1 MLLAVNL
8 IGDQSIVYLHV
19 PLLSPKVSW
28 EGHQPEDPTPLPPPP
43 SCPAP
48 CRHGIQ
54 MRTSDGEKRQL
65 DFSCALRAP
74 PSYFHRRAVTL
85 VIPTPQQRRRL
96 APMSHSKRRFCFT
109 CGIASSPLARR
120 RPLPPL
126 VLLLARQ
133 HALETRA
140 GANANQTVC
149 VHILKTMRA
158 TVLPPPLPVCRHEV
172 MGGPITSRV
181 MSCPATK
188 CFVHSRFPNLSDGI
202 CWARLRCFCARIWQG
217 VVPQPHCCQLP
228 ERREGGQALGD
239 GPRKYRPL
247 PGEVPSL
254 LPSFFG
260 NHICEPARSLYAY
273 VSGLQNQRRPPGGR
287 GRKQP
292 AVCQSVSGTLK
303 PPRRHVRHRRRSS
316 R

>member
-1 MLLAVNL
+1 MSTLGLASGCQPDWRPVHCL
-8 IGDQSIVYLHV
+8 STCAPALAQSQL
-19 PLLSPKVSW
+19 
-28 EGHQPEDPTPLPPPP
+28 GRTPARRPNTPFPPP

-48 CRHGIQ
+48 CLHDIQ

-149 VHILKTMRA
+149 VHILKTIRA
-158 TVLPPPLPVCRHEV
+158 TLLPPPLPVCRHEV

-202 CWARLRCFCARIWQG
+202 CWARLRCFCARIWQVSCLSHIAANFLNG
-217 VVPQPHCCQLP
+217 GKEARRWGTAHESIVPYQVRCP
-228 ERREGGQALGD
+228 
-239 GPRKYRPL
+239 
-247 PGEVPSL
+247 
-254 LPSFFG
+254 PSFHLFLGTIFANQLVPCMLMFQGFKTKDGHLVVAAG
-260 NHICEPARSLYAY
+260 N
-273 VSGLQNQRRPPGGR
+273 NQQFV
-287 GRKQP
+287 K
-292 AVCQSVSGTLK
+292 VCQ
-303 PPRRHVRHRRRSS
+303 VR
-316 R
+316 